1 MLPSSLDT
9 LYVNIFHLNINLFM
23 VPTKTLHANAAAA
36 AQLLRA
42 LANTSRLLI
51 LCHLS
56 RHGESSAGSLASEL
70 GIGMSALSQHLSR
83 MREQGLISQR
93 RQSRQIFYQ
102 VSDSS
107 SVRLPSLLASI
118 CDDAPSLSPHAAD
131 DVPKASTVAAVLD
144 LGFVGSSALAADGFW
159 QAPTIQ
165 AAGKIHPLPQAA
177 YQPDTKS
184 IYKMVF
190 GLTTATAEPGAI
202 SPGLQRVARAVNLYV
217 NAGVPLQHLRLVAVA
232 SGAAT
237 PMALNDAE
245 YQKQY
250 GTLNPNLPVIEQL
263 CRVGV
268 DIAVCGQAV
277 AEHHY
282 LHDWIDKRVTL
293 ALSALTTISD
303 LQQKGYAL
311 MPL

>member
-1 MLPSSLDT
+1 M
-9 LYVNIFHLNINLFM
+9 NLFM
-23 VPTKTLHANAAAA
+23 APTKTLHANAAAA
-36 AQLLRA
+36 ARLLRA

-51 LCHLS
+51 LCHLF

-83 MREQGLISQR
+83 MRDQGLISQR

-107 SVRLPSLLASI
+107 SAQLPSLLASI
-118 CDDAPSLSPHAAD
+118 CDDAPSLPPHAAND
-131 DVPKASTVAAVLD
+131 APKASTLAAVLD
-144 LGFVGSSALAADGFW
+144 LAFVGSGALAADGFW
-159 QAPTIQ
+159 QAPAIQ

-177 YQPDTKS
+177 YQPDATS
-184 IYKMVF
+184 MYKMVF
-190 GLTTATAEPGAI
+190 ELTSAAAEPGAI
-202 SPGLQRVARAVNLYV
+202 SPGLQRVARTVNLYV
-217 NAGVPLQHLRLVAVA
+217 NAGVPLKHLRLVAVA

-237 PMALNDAE
+237 AMALNDAK

-250 GTLNPNLPVIEQL
+250 GTPNPNLPVIKQL
-263 CRVGV
+263 CAAGV
-268 DIAVCGQAV
+268 DIAVCGQAL
-277 AEHHY
+277 AEY
-282 LHDWIDKRVTL
+282 DYPYDWIDKRVTL
-293 ALSALTTISD
+293 ALSALTTISE